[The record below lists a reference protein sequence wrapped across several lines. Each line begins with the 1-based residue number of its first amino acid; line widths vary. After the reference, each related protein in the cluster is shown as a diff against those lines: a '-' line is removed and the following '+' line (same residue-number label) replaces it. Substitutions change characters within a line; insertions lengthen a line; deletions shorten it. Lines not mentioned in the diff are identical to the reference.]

1 MTLRQL
7 SEHAGRSA
15 HYESDEG
22 NVLGTS
28 SPSCR
33 LIAFYLPQFHPI
45 PENDRWWGKGFT
57 EWTNVAKALPQFVGH
72 YQPHLP
78 GELGFYDLRTP
89 ETLRR
94 QAELARQHGINGFCF
109 HYYWFSGKKLLDTPL
124 RILLNNPSIK
134 LPFCINW
141 ANQNWTRRWDGK
153 EGEILIGQ
161 EHSEAD
167 DLAFAE
173 ALVPGVGDPWYIRV
187 EGRPLVVLHQPA
199 IMPDPA
205 ATVARWR
212 RYFEQAGLGN
222 PFVVMVQAFDDN
234 DPSRYGMDA
243 AVEFPPHKVG
253 WGLLPSTPPL
263 NSSIPVTREE

>member
-22 NVLGTS
+22 NVLGHQLS
-28 SPSCR
+28 FVQADRVLFASVPS
-33 LIAFYLPQFHPI
+33 HPGK
-45 PENDRWWGKGFT
+45 RSLVGKGFT

-94 QAELARQHGINGFCF
+94 QAELARQHGIYGFCF

-173 ALVPGVGDPWYIRV
+173 ALVPVVGDPRYIRV
-187 EGRPLVVLHQPA
+187 DGRPLVVLYQPG

-212 RYFEQAGLGN
+212 A
-222 PFVVMVQAFDDN
+222 
-234 DPSRYGMDA
+234 SR
-243 AVEFPPHKVG
+243 VG
-253 WGLLPSTPPL
+253 ESVRRHG
-263 NSSIPVTREE
+263 SSIR